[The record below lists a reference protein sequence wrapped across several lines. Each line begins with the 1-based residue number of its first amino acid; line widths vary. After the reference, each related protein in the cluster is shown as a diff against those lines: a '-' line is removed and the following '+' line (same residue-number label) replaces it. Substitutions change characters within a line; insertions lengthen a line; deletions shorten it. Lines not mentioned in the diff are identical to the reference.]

1 MSATTIR
8 LPDELKE
15 RRSAIAERTG
25 TTTHNFMLQAISE
38 KAAQEELLAELDAE
52 ADLRFA
58 RFAAN
63 GKAIP
68 WNAMR
73 KHLERRIAGQ
83 ETIRPVP
90 RKLPR

>member
-1 MSATTIR
+1 MSTTTIR

-15 RRSAIAERTG
+15 RISAIAERTG
-25 TTTHNFMLQAISE
+25 TTTHNFMLQAIAE
-38 KAAQEELLAELDAE
+38 KAAQEELLAEFDSE

-68 WNAMR
+68 WNGIR
-73 KHLERRIAGQ
+73 KYLDRRIAGK
-83 ETIRPVP
+83 EAIRPL
-90 RKLPR
+90 RGKLSR